1 MGFADYTKK
10 ITLKEILYFFLITFG
25 TESVLI
31 FTFMLDKNIRIQIC
45 KFNFLFDFIYFFL
58 LLINKYLKSNSIYII
73 SLYFTS
79 AFRMIANMAIVFII
93 YSIGFSYDWFLP
105 LVIIYSLFWLHLL
118 FPADQLK
125 KINTF
130 FIESKIVKIVL
141 LILISITIFGN
152 NRYAIR
158 YKSIESINSGFLCF
172 GLGTIIFNY
181 YWIISGI
188 TSAKE
193 SIKIFENRKLKL
205 EEREAEVV
213 EG

>member
-1 MGFADYTKK
+1 MGLADYTKK

-93 YSIGFSYDWFLP
+93 YSIGFSFDWFLP
-105 LVIIYSLFWLHLL
+105 LVIIYSLFWLLLL

-158 YKSIESINSGFLCF
+158 YKSIESINSGFLRF

-193 SIKIFENRKLKL
+193 SVKMFEKRKLEL